1 LVELVQKLS
10 NSNVIN
16 MIITADHGFLFSRR
30 AIEDSDF
37 VAKDVDGSRLVKK
50 DRRFAVGKGLF
61 DSSSYRIFKAGDL
74 GIEGGDLEVAIPNS
88 VKRFRQQGTGTRF
101 VHGGASLQ
109 ELVIPIITIN
119 MNKGR
124 QSDVKQT
131 AVSIIP
137 DGKKVIS
144 VKSII
149 VELEQAEAVTDKC
162 HARTLMAGVY
172 SQTGE
177 LISDQVKTVF
187 DAQEANFKERRRR
200 QVKLTL
206 GAEANRYN
214 GQDIVVRFSE
224 LVDNTTQLRKYG
236 ETTYRL
242 NLTFASDEFTDF
254 DV

>member
-1 LVELVQKLS
+1 
-10 NSNVIN
+10 
-16 MIITADHGFLFSRR
+16 
-30 AIEDSDF
+30 
-37 VAKDVDGSRLVKK
+37 
-50 DRRFAVGKGLF
+50 
-61 DSSSYRIFKAGDL
+61 
-74 GIEGGDLEVAIPNS
+74 
-88 VKRFRQQGTGTRF
+88 
-101 VHGGASLQ
+101 
-109 ELVIPIITIN
+109 
-119 MNKGR
+119 
-124 QSDVKQT
+124 
-131 AVSIIP
+131 
-137 DGKKVIS
+137 
-144 VKSII
+144 